1 MSIEDEIRRIVN
13 EELDRRAEEA
23 RYQLLKSN
31 TQLYEDALR
40 KMRDAPASNWD
51 FNEVAMPEPEVPW
64 QERHD
69 REENPYP
76 VGTINWDR
84 WNYGLR
90 PLTREERHDRKMYV
104 FKTPLEEE
112 GSG

>member
-64 QERHD
+64 KERHD
-69 REENPYP
+69 RTPKDKWSHP
-76 VGTINWDR
+76 CSGRGGLDR
-84 WNYGLR
+84 LGDVLLPIGVECSDCDSYLA
-90 PLTREERHDRKMYV
+90 
-104 FKTPLEEE
+104 EE